1 MTEKPIT
8 DYDEEVKNCSCS
20 YCGNNCDDIT
30 YLLKDKK
37 IVGVRHACRLGASKI
52 INDEDQRLLNP
63 MIRNE
68 SGILEETTW
77 NQALDKTAE
86 LLHNSLRPVLYGW
99 GETSI
104 EAIKQGIKIAE
115 TT

>member
-1 MTEKPIT
+1 MIQKPVE
-8 DYDEEVKNCSCS
+8 DYDEEIRNCSCS

-37 IVGVRHACRLGASKI
+37 IVAVRHACRLGASKI

-68 SGILEETTW
+68 EGILKEVSWDE
-77 NQALDKTAE
+77 ALNKAAS
-86 LLHNSLRPVLYGW
+86 LL
-99 GETSI
+99 
-104 EAIKQGIKIAE
+104 K
-115 TT
+115 